1 MATPIDPT
9 ADASATASAD
19 AASADAATYDLTP
32 LISPY
37 LDRHMMFPLLEY
49 IDSLISAGSISYNS
63 LDVAQA
69 RLELLKPTHMVD
81 YAMDIYR
88 EVHGD
93 DAAIPGE
100 MEEQKTGVFRQL
112 EELRE
117 GQMKFDE
124 LCRNESLR
132 ASLVNSNQWNVKSL
146 TSMATHDITPET
158 IAAYYKFAKFN
169 FDCGDYQQGR
179 DMLENYI
186 SLHASPPKQGKD
198 GGGDGADEYGAE
210 RGSATPGEE
219 DRDRTGNP
227 NMYYLTTIDIPLLQA
242 LWGRLSCEIL
252 VEDWE
257 EASVAL
263 IAVKSAIESLA
274 SSHGLAPLEALHQR
288 TWLLHW
294 SLFVFWNDASG
305 KGLES
310 MVELFTSERYLQ
322 AVTTHAP
329 HLLRYL
335 TAAVLLC
342 KRRAAKKAGS
352 NSNAEGRRL
361 LRDLLKV
368 MQQCEYSD
376 PIVEFVDKLS
386 VKFDFEAAQSQ
397 LARCETVL
405 SNDFFL
411 CKQTELFMEEARVFV
426 FENYC
431 RIHHKIDLTTLGEK
445 LAMDRDRAERW
456 IVDLIRNALL
466 DAKIDSEEGCVV
478 MGTGSTS
485 VYEQVMDK
493 TKELTARSGGLV
505 ANLRGYQNDI
515 KREKVRKERKAK
527 EEGEY

>member
-1 MATPIDPT
+1 
-9 ADASATASAD
+9 
-19 AASADAATYDLTP
+19 
-32 LISPY
+32 
-37 LDRHMMFPLLEY
+37 MMFPLLEY
-49 IDSLISAGSISYNS
+49 IDSLISTGSISYSS

-93 DAAIPGE
+93 DATIPTD
-100 MEEQKTGVFRQL
+100 MEDQKAGVFKEL

-117 GQMKFDE
+117 GQMKFDD
-124 LCRNESLR
+124 LCRNEDLR
-132 ASLVNSNQWNVKSL
+132 ANLVNNNQWNVEYL
-146 TSMATHDITPET
+146 TSMTTYGVTPET
-158 IAAYYKFAKFN
+158 IATYYKFAKFN

-186 SLHASPPKQGKD
+186 SLHASPPKQRKD
-198 GGGDGADEYGAE
+198 GEGEKNDDYGA
-210 RGSATPGEE
+210 GTSPNAATGEE
-219 DRDRTGNP
+219 KMGNP
-227 NMYYLTTIDIPLLQA
+227 SMYYLTSIDTSLLQV
-242 LWGRLSCEIL
+242 LWGKLSCEIL

-257 EASVAL
+257 EASIAL
-263 IAVKSAIESLA
+263 SAVKTAIEALS
-274 SSHGLAPLEALHQR
+274 SSHKLTPLESLNQR

-310 MVELFTSERYLQ
+310 MVELFTSEKYLQ
-322 AVTTHAP
+322 AVTTNAP

-352 NSNAEGRRL
+352 NSNVEGRRL
-361 LRDLLKV
+361 LRDLVKV

-405 SNDFFL
+405 SSDFFL
-411 CKQTELFMEEARVFV
+411 CKQTEMFMEEARVFV

-478 MGTGSTS
+478 MGTGSTT

-505 ANLRGYQNDI
+505 ANLRSYTNDVRREKN
-515 KREKVRKERKAK
+515 KRESKAR
-527 EEGEY
+527 EDTEY

>member
-1 MATPIDPT
+1 M
-9 ADASATASAD
+9 TASTD
-19 AASADAATYDLTP
+19 STDNAATDAATYDLTP
-32 LISPY
+32 LVSPH

-49 IDSLISAGSISYNS
+49 IDSRIATGSISYNS

-88 EVHGD
+88 EVNGE
-93 DAAIPGE
+93 DATIPQE
-100 MEEQKTGVFRQL
+100 MEDQKAGVFKEL
-112 EELRE
+112 EELKE

-124 LCRNESLR
+124 LCRNEELR
-132 ASLVNSNQWNVKSL
+132 ASLVNSNQWNVESL
-146 TSMATHDITPET
+146 TSMVTHDITPET
-158 IAAYYKFAKFN
+158 IATYYKFAKFN

-179 DMLENYI
+179 DMLENFI
-186 SLHASPPKQGKD
+186 SLYASPPKQRKEGE
-198 GGGDGADEYGAE
+198 GDEDEYGNAPSS
-210 RGSATPGEE
+210 SAQEE
-219 DRDRTGNP
+219 EKTGNP
-227 NMYYLTTIDIPLLQA
+227 NMYYLTTIDSSLLQV
-242 LWGRLSCEIL
+242 LWGKLSCEIL

-257 EASVAL
+257 EASIAL
-263 IAVKSAIESLA
+263 TAVKTAIESLA
-274 SSHGLAPLEALHQR
+274 QSHKLTALEALHQR

-310 MVELFTSERYLQ
+310 MVELFTSEKYLQ

-361 LRDLLKV
+361 LRDLVKV

-386 VKFDFEAAQSQ
+386 VQFDFEAAQSQ

-405 SNDFFL
+405 SSDFFL

-445 LAMDRDRAERW
+445 LAMDRERAERW

-485 VYEQVMDK
+485 VHEQVMDK

-505 ANLRGYQNDI
+505 VNLRGYMNDI
-515 KREKVRKERKAK
+515 KREKIRKEKKAK
-527 EEGEY
+527 EDAEY

>member
-1 MATPIDPT
+1 MSAPT
-9 ADASATASAD
+9 DSTGDD
-19 AASADAATYDLTP
+19 AAAAAVADAATYDLTP

-37 LDRHMMFPLLEY
+37 LDLHMMFPLLEY
-49 IDSLISAGSISYNS
+49 IDSLISSGSVSYS
-63 LDVAQA
+63 HVDVAQA

-88 EVHGD
+88 EVHGE
-93 DAAIPGE
+93 DAAIPAD
-100 MEEQKTGVFRQL
+100 MEEQKAGVFEEL
-112 EELRE
+112 EGLRE
-117 GQMKFDE
+117 GQARFDE
-124 LCRNESLR
+124 LCRNEETR
-132 ASLVNSNQWNVKSL
+132 ANLVNNNQWNVESI
-146 TSMATHDITPET
+146 TSMSSLGITSDT
-158 IAAYYKFAKFN
+158 IDTYYKFAKFN
-169 FDCGDYQQGR
+169 FDCGDYQTGR
-179 DMLENYI
+179 NMIENYI
-186 SLHASPPKQGKD
+186 SLFASPPKQKAEGEDDMD
-198 GGGDGADEYGAE
+198 GYGDSNKKSSQDDEK
-210 RGSATPGEE
+210 
-219 DRDRTGNP
+219 TGNS
-227 NMYYLTTIDIPLLQA
+227 NMYYLTSVDKSLLQV
-242 LWGRLSCEIL
+242 LWGKLSCEIL

-263 IAVKSAIESLA
+263 VAVKTAIESLA
-274 SSHGLAPLEALHQR
+274 SSRRIEPLEALHQR

-310 MVELFTSERYLQ
+310 MVDLFTSEKYLQ

-342 KRRAAKKAGS
+342 KRRAAKKAGGG
-352 NSNAEGRRL
+352 NSGAEGRRL
-361 LRDLLKV
+361 LRDLVKV

-376 PIVEFVDKLS
+376 PIVEFVEQLS

-405 SNDFFL
+405 SSDFFL
-411 CKQTELFMEEARVFV
+411 CRQTELFMEEARVFV

-431 RIHHKIDLTTLGEK
+431 RIHHKIDLTILGQK

-485 VYEQVMDK
+485 VHEQVMER

-505 ANLRGYQNDI
+505 SNLRGYMNDI
-515 KREKVRKERKAK
+515 KREKVRRERKSR

>member
-1 MATPIDPT
+1 
-9 ADASATASAD
+9 
-19 AASADAATYDLTP
+19 
-32 LISPY
+32 
-37 LDRHMMFPLLEY
+37 
-49 IDSLISAGSISYNS
+49 
-63 LDVAQA
+63 
-69 RLELLKPTHMVD
+69 
-81 YAMDIYR
+81 
-88 EVHGD
+88 
-93 DAAIPGE
+93 
-100 MEEQKTGVFRQL
+100 
-112 EELRE
+112 
-117 GQMKFDE
+117 
-124 LCRNESLR
+124 
-132 ASLVNSNQWNVKSL
+132 VNSNQWNVKYL
-146 TSMATHDITPET
+146 TSNPDYGITAET
-158 IAAYYKFAKFN
+158 IETYYKFAKFN
-169 FDCGDYQQGR
+169 YETGNYQTGR
-179 DMLENYI
+179 DMIENYI
-186 SLHASPPKQGKD
+186 SLYSSPPKQRKEGED
-198 GGGDGADEYGAE
+198 GDEDDEFGV
-210 RGSATPGEE
+210 GSSSAPQQEE
-219 DRDRTGNP
+219 EKIGNP
-227 NMYYLTTIDIPLLQA
+227 NMYYLTSVDTSLLQV
-242 LWGRLSCEIL
+242 LWGKLSCEIL

-263 IAVKSAIESLA
+263 IAVKTAIESLA
-274 SSHGLAPLEALHQR
+274 SSHKLTPLEALHQR

-310 MVELFTSERYLQ
+310 MVELFTSEKYLQ

-361 LRDLLKV
+361 LRDLIKV

-376 PIVEFVDKLS
+376 PIVEFVEQLS

-405 SNDFFL
+405 SSDFFL

-485 VYEQVMDK
+485 VYEQVMEK

-505 ANLRGYQNDI
+505 VNLRSYQNDVR
-515 KREKVRKERKAK
+515 RERLRKERQAR
-527 EEGEY
+527 ED

>member
-1 MATPIDPT
+1 MAAPTTDSPT
-9 ADASATASAD
+9 AST
-19 AASADAATYDLTP
+19 DAATYDLTT
-32 LISPY
+32 LVSPY
-37 LDRHMMFPLLEY
+37 LDLHMMFPLLEY
-49 IDSLISAGSISYNS
+49 IDSLISTGSISYSS
-63 LDVAQA
+63 LEVAQA

-88 EVHGD
+88 EVHGE
-93 DAAIPGE
+93 DATIPQE
-100 MEEQKTGVFRQL
+100 MEDQKAGVFKEL
-112 EELRE
+112 EELKE

-124 LCRNESLR
+124 LCRNEELR
-132 ASLVNSNQWNVKSL
+132 ASLVNSNQWNVESL
-146 TSMATHDITPET
+146 TSMATHDITAET
-158 IAAYYKFAKFN
+158 IATYYKFAKFN

-179 DMLENYI
+179 DMLENFI
-186 SLHASPPKQGKD
+186 SLYASPPKQRKEGE
-198 GGGDGADEYGAE
+198 GDEDDYGNAA
-210 RGSATPGEE
+210 SSNAQEE
-219 DRDRTGNP
+219 EKTGDR
-227 NMYYLTTIDIPLLQA
+227 NMYYLASIDSSLLQV
-242 LWGRLSCEIL
+242 LWGKLSCEIL

-257 EASVAL
+257 EASIAL
-263 IAVKSAIESLA
+263 TAVKTAIESLA
-274 SSHGLAPLEALHQR
+274 QSNKLTALEALHQR

-310 MVELFTSERYLQ
+310 MVELFTSEKYLQ

-361 LRDLLKV
+361 LRDLVKV

-405 SNDFFL
+405 SSDFFL

-445 LAMDRDRAERW
+445 LAMDRERAERW

-485 VYEQVMDK
+485 VHEQVMDK

-505 ANLRGYQNDI
+505 VNLRGYMNDI
-515 KREKVRKERKAK
+515 KREKIRKEKQSR
-527 EEGEY
+527 EEEY

>member
-1 MATPIDPT
+1 MTAVTNSPDNAAT
-9 ADASATASAD
+9 
-19 AASADAATYDLTP
+19 DAATYDLTS

-37 LDRHMMFPLLEY
+37 LDLHMMFPLLEY
-49 IDSLISAGSISYNS
+49 IDSLISTGAISYSS

-88 EVHGD
+88 EVHGE
-93 DAAIPGE
+93 DATIPQE
-100 MEEQKTGVFRQL
+100 MEDQKAGVFGEL
-112 EELRE
+112 EKLRE
-117 GQMKFDE
+117 GQMKFDD
-124 LCRNESLR
+124 LCRSEER
-132 ASLVNSNQWNVKSL
+132 ANLVHSNQWNVKSI
-146 TSMATHDITPET
+146 TSMTSYGITEET
-158 IAAYYKFAKFN
+158 IATYYKFAKFN

-179 DMLENYI
+179 DMIENYI
-186 SLHASPPKQGKD
+186 SLYASPPKQRKDD
-198 GGGDGADEYGAE
+198 GGDEDDQYGGSSGANQ
-210 RGSATPGEE
+210 EE
-219 DRDRTGNP
+219 EKTGNP
-227 NMYYLTTIDIPLLQA
+227 NMYYLTSIDTSLLQV
-242 LWGRLSCEIL
+242 LWGKLSCEVL

-257 EASVAL
+257 EASIAL
-263 IAVKSAIESLA
+263 IAVKTAIESLA
-274 SSHGLAPLEALHQR
+274 TSQKLTSLEALHQR

-310 MVELFTSERYLQ
+310 MVELFTSEKYLQ

-376 PIVEFVDKLS
+376 PIVEFVEQLS
-386 VKFDFEAAQSQ
+386 VKFDFEAAQAQ

-405 SNDFFL
+405 SSDFFL

-431 RIHHKIDLTTLGEK
+431 RIHHKIDLATLGEK

-485 VYEQVMDK
+485 VYEQVMDR

-505 ANLRGYQNDI
+505 SNLRGYMNDVR
-515 KREKVRKERKAK
+515 REKARKEKEAREAADRKSVV
-527 EEGEY
+527 